1 MPNKLTLLDKI
12 IPAYS
17 SRARSMALENELR
30 LKKSGLM
37 TTNEIAAQKQNLINA
52 YGSARMVPPAI
63 RMGASDLASFLRDKR
78 YKNLAESGHSNGAEE
93 NGARYQYSNRVY
105 GYPELQQAEKYGY
118 VPLED
123 TPAASAAYLNKVNF
137 YHPASAYGDVV
148 LHLKPEVRERSTMSP
163 FDSDRQWGSP
173 THRAMSE
180 YGSLYPIPYDMDDP
194 EEFIGGFL
202 EPPTSTEEEAVAD
215 NLWEPTFLSYRR
227 DAIRGRNQR
236 ILDLLNAQDPSEY
249 VEAHVHGDISPE
261 DIESIE
267 LDPQTAASS
276 MELDRFLGFD
286 DFFPDDYDAV
296 QNLIYDRA
304 APYNIKFYTP
314 EEYRQR
320 RK

>member
-37 TTNEIAAQKQNLINA
+37 TSNEIAAQKQNLIDA
-52 YGSARMVPPAI
+52 YKKIKVAPPAI
-63 RMGASDLASFLRDKR
+63 RMEASDLVGFLRDKR
-78 YKNLAESGHSNGAEE
+78 YKNLAEAGHSNGAEE
-93 NGARYQYSNRVY
+93 NAARYQYSNRVY
-105 GYPELQQAEKYGY
+105 GYPELQQAERYGY

-123 TPAASAAYLNKVNF
+123 TPAASMNYLDKIKF
-137 YHPASAYGDVV
+137 YHPASAYGNVV
-148 LHLKPEVRERSTMSP
+148 VHLKPEVRERSTMSP

-173 THRAMSE
+173 TYREMSE
-180 YGSLYPIPYDMDDP
+180 YGRLFPIPYDMDDP

-202 EPPTSTEEEAVAD
+202 ESPTSTEEEAIAD
-215 NLWEPTFLSYRR
+215 NLQEPEFLSWRR
-227 DAIRGRNQR
+227 EAIRGRNQS
-236 ILDLLNAQDPSEY
+236 ILDLLNARDPVEY
-249 VEAHVHGDISPE
+249 VEAHVHGGILPE
-261 DIESIE
+261 DVDSIE
-267 LDPQTAASS
+267 LYPEEVASS
-276 MELDRFLGFD
+276 LEIDRMIGLD
-286 DFFPDDYDAV
+286 DFFPGDYNAV
-296 QNLIYDRA
+296 QNLIYDKA